1 MFRYVALNAFIGLFS
16 VVMCIWALVISIF
29 GGSGRAV
36 HFRCAAPWAKVIL
49 RVCGIHVTVH
59 GLENVSP
66 EIPRIYMCNHQSFFD
81 IWTILAF
88 LPVDFKFILK
98 QELMKIPLLGPA
110 MTRAGYIGIERKDPR
125 EAVKSIAVAAQRIKD
140 GASVLI
146 FPEGT
151 RSPDGRLLS
160 FKRGGFKLAF
170 KSGCDIVPMVIN
182 GSHRIA
188 TKGSLRINKGSFS
201 FRIGEP
207 ISLSGY
213 GKKDIQRLMDEV
225 HETIGATLT

>member
-16 VVMCIWALVISIF
+16 VIMCIWALVIPIF

-49 RVCGIHVTVH
+49 RVCGIHVPVH

-151 RSPDGRLLS
+151 RSPDGRLQS
-160 FKRGGFKLAF
+160 FKRGGFNLAF
-170 KSGCDIVPMVIN
+170 KSGCDIVPMAIN

-201 FRIGEP
+201 FRIGQP

-213 GKKDIQRLMDEV
+213 RKKDIQRLMDKV
-225 HETIGATLT
+225 HEAIEEMLT